1 MKQIFIVGH
10 GGPDKLQLRE
20 SPDPHPARGEIRIR
34 VKASGVNFAD
44 ILARQGLYP
53 DAPKLPCVIGYEV
66 SGTVDATGPDV
77 DPSWIGRDVFALTR
91 FGGYSDVVIVPEK
104 QAFAKPASLSH
115 EQAAAIPVNY
125 LTAWQLLVV
134 MGALK
139 PEETVLVHNAG
150 GGVGLAAIDIARH
163 LGATIYGTASS
174 AKHAFLR
181 QRGLDEAIDYR
192 SKDWTLELERL
203 SQGKGVALIT
213 DPLGGNHWKKSYKAL
228 RSTGRLGMFGVSVA
242 TSSKLSGPL
251 RLLPVVLSM
260 PFFHPL
266 ALMNANKSVFGVN
279 LGHMWHE
286 TDMVTGW
293 MEILLNGVADGW
305 VRPHVD
311 KSFPLAQVGEA
322 QTYME
327 ERRNIGKVVLTT

>member
-10 GGPDKLQLRE
+10 GGLEKLQLRE
-20 SPDPHPARGEIRIR
+20 SPDPQPARGEIRIR
-34 VKASGVNFAD
+34 VKASGINFAD

-53 DAPKLPCVIGYEV
+53 DSPKVPCVIGYEV
-66 SGTVDATGPDV
+66 SGTVDTIGPGV
-77 DPSWIGRDVFALTR
+77 DHAWIGKDVFALTR
-91 FGGYSDVVIVPEK
+91 FGGYSDVVVVTEK
-104 QAFAKPASLSH
+104 QTFAKPASLSH

-134 MGALK
+134 MGSLK
-139 PEETVLVHNAG
+139 PEETVLVHNVG

-163 LGATIYGTASS
+163 LGATIYGTASNG
-174 AKHAFLR
+174 KHAFLL
-181 QRGLDEAIDYR
+181 QRGLHEAIDYR
-192 SKDWTLELERL
+192 TKDWTVELERL
-203 SQGKGVALIT
+203 SNGKGVALIT

-242 TSSKLSGPL
+242 TRSKLSGPL
-251 RLLPVVLSM
+251 RLLPVALGM

-266 ALMNANKSVFGVN
+266 ALMNTNKSVFGVN

-286 TDMVTGW
+286 TDMIAGW
-293 MEILLNGVADGW
+293 MEILLKGVADGW

-322 QTYME
+322 QTYIE
-327 ERRNIGKVVLTT
+327 ERKNTGKVVLTT